1 MLRKQIVPRRSSEPL
16 PFENEISVADVATVQ
31 VTSEEADHPIDNAFD
46 HNRGPG
52 GSRWIAAEPGEQTLI
67 LLFDRPQTI
76 RKIGLEVED
85 LAVSR
90 TQELSV
96 SVSSDGG
103 RTYREL
109 VRQEFNFSPPDT
121 TFEREIWSTAA
132 TAVTH
137 LRVEIKPDKGG
148 RTGRATLTSLTL
160 A

>member
-1 MLRKQIVPRRSSEPL
+1 MLRKQIVPRRPTESVSLEG
-16 PFENEISVADVATVQ
+16 EISIADVATVQ

-52 GSRWIAAEPGEQTLI
+52 GSRWIADEPGEQTLI
-67 LLFDRPQTI
+67 LLFDSPQTI
-76 RKIGLEVED
+76 RKIGLEIEE

-109 VRQEFNFSPPDT
+109 VRQEFNFSPPGT
-121 TFEREIWSTAA
+121 SFERELWSTSAG
-132 TAVTH
+132 AVTH
-137 LRVEIKPDKGG
+137 LRLDIKPDKGG
-148 RTGRATLTSLTL
+148 RVGRATLTSLTL

>member
-1 MLRKQIVPRRSSEPL
+1 MLRKQIVPRRSSEPV

-109 VRQEFNFSPPDT
+109 VRQEFNFSPPGT
-121 TFEREIWSTAA
+121 TFERELWSTAV

-148 RTGRATLTSLTL
+148 RMGRATLTSLTL

>member
-1 MLRKQIVPRRSSEPL
+1 MLRKQIVPRRSNEPV

-52 GSRWIAAEPGEQTLI
+52 GSRWIAAGPGEQALI
-67 LLFDRPQTI
+67 LLFDSPQTI

-148 RTGRATLTSLTL
+148 RMGRATLTSLTL